1 MILHFNRFVKFLTSG
16 KVKDIYDPG
25 DDTLVFQFSDRVSAY
40 DVKFKE
46 NIPKKGE
53 VLCKFAEFWFNKL
66 EVPNHFV
73 KRESETKIRVKKMKM
88 LPIECVVRGY
98 FYGSLVS
105 RWKKGEVK
113 VPDGTN
119 TTLAAKLPAPL
130 FDPTTKSEHDIP
142 IDKKKAI
149 EMNLVTEEQYAWLET
164 TSISIYKKMATI
176 ADDAG
181 FILADLKLEFGILD
195 GKITLG
201 DSIGP
206 DEYRLWPKES
216 YEVGKIQ
223 EAYDKQLLRDWLTAN
238 GYQKKFD
245 DARDSGE
252 EPIAPQ
258 IPQEII
264 QKMTQRYVTAYER
277 ITGLS
282 L

>member
-1 MILHFNRFVKFLTSG
+1 MKFLTSG
-16 KVKDIYDPG
+16 KVKDLYENDEN
-25 DDTLVFQFSDRVSAY
+25 TLLFKFSDRVSAY

-53 VLCKFAEFWFNKL
+53 VLCKFAEFWFNEL
-66 EVPNHFV
+66 PVPNHFV
-73 KRESETKIRVKKMKM
+73 KRNSDTEIIVKKMKM

-113 VPDGTN
+113 VPEGTD
-119 TTLAAKLPAPL
+119 TTLASKLPGPI

-149 EMNLVTEEQYAWLET
+149 EMNLVTEEQFNWLEK
-164 TSISIYKKMATI
+164 TSIEIYKQMALA
-176 ADDAG
+176 ADKSG
-181 FILADLKLEFGILD
+181 FILADLKLEFGLLD
-195 GKITLG
+195 GQITLG

-206 DEYRLWPKES
+206 DEYRLWPKDS

-245 DARDSGE
+245 DARDTGQ
-252 EPIAPQ
+252 EPIAPT
-258 IPQEII
+258 IPEDII
-264 QKMTQRYVTAYER
+264 AKMTQRYVTAYEKL
-277 ITGLS
+277 TGLS